1 MARTNVADVLDG
13 IDTVLADAKVNA
25 WIGEANADVTDW
37 LGDQGLTAARLEII
51 ERRLARYYVTI
62 HDPRIRS
69 GSIDDSSE
77 VYQRDPQ
84 VSEYLDMA
92 IAADPTGILRG
103 KLLDQEKSVPMLFRS
118 GVYDPGLGG

>member
-1 MARTNVADVLDG
+1 MARASLGDVKDG
-13 IDTVLADAKVNA
+13 IDTVLSDTQVNA
-25 WIGEANADVTDW
+25 WLAEANADVTAW
-37 LGDQGLTAARLEII
+37 FASEGLSSERLEVI

-69 GSIDDSSE
+69 GSIGGSSE

-103 KLLDQEKSVPMLFRS
+103 KLLAPEDSVPVRVRA